1 MYYPAVRLQLH
12 VEYFEQVALCGGAE
26 LLEQPVPFGE
36 RMVVTDECVEVF
48 PVVLRNERVEP
59 FAPFVSGVADEK
71 DVGPED
77 R

>member
-48 PVVLRNERVEP
+48 PVVCEMNELSHLRR
-59 FAPFVSGVADEK
+59 
-71 DVGPED
+71 
-77 R
+77 RQRRR